1 MKLSFKFLISLI
13 AAVFL
18 TSSLLI
24 AFVWKVNQDLSQT
37 QEISSQLI
45 TIKQGESLYSL
56 LDELAQKKIITPV
69 WQVKLLSKLNPE
81 LTHIR
86 AGTFLL
92 EGQLSSLDVI
102 RIFTQGQPHQ
112 FKMTFP
118 EGINFSQWQEKL
130 TQHQWLKQTD
140 YADKLSQL
148 IAPYEHAEGL
158 LFPDTYYFTANSDDF
173 SLIEA
178 AFERMQ
184 QTRQQLA
191 SALSDEQWY
200 KTLILASIVEKETA
214 LVEEMPKVASVFY
227 NRLNKNMRLQTDP
240 TVIYGLG
247 TRYQGDIKRVHL
259 KEKNPYNTY
268 HIKGLTPTPIAMPG
282 LNAIKAVIDPADTD
296 YYYFV
301 ADGKGG
307 HVFTTNLKA
316 HNQAVKR
323 YLSLTKPSVNSKN

>member
-18 TSSLLI
+18 MSSLLI
-24 AFVWKVNQDLSQT
+24 VFVWKVNQDLSKT
-37 QEISSQLI
+37 QDITAQLI
-45 TIKQGESLYSL
+45 TIKKGESLYSL
-56 LDELAQKKIITPV
+56 LDELAQKKIISAV
-69 WQVKLLSKLNPE
+69 WQIKLLSKINPD

-92 EGQLSSLDVI
+92 EGKLSNIDVVQT
-102 RIFTQGQPHQ
+102 FTKGQPHQ

-118 EGINFSQWQEKL
+118 EGINLKQWQVKL
-130 TQHQWLKQTD
+130 TQHKWLKQTD
-140 YADKLSQL
+140 YSDKLNEL
-148 IAPYEHAEGL
+148 IAPYQHAEGL
-158 LFPDTYYFTANSDDF
+158 LFPDTYYFTAHSDDF
-173 SLIEA
+173 SLIKA
-178 AFERMQ
+178 AYERML

-191 SALSDEQWY
+191 SALNDEQWY

-214 LVEEMPKVASVFY
+214 VVDEMPKVASVFF

-247 TRYQGDIKRVHL
+247 DRYQGDIKRVHL
-259 KEKNPYNTY
+259 NEKNSYNTY
-268 HIKGLTPTPIAMPG
+268 HIKGLPPTPIAMPG
-282 LNAIKAVIDPADTD
+282 LKAIKAVIEPADTG

-301 ADGKGG
+301 ADGQGG
-307 HVFTTNLKA
+307 HVFSTNLKA

-323 YLSLTKPSVNSKN
+323 YLSLSKPSTQSIN